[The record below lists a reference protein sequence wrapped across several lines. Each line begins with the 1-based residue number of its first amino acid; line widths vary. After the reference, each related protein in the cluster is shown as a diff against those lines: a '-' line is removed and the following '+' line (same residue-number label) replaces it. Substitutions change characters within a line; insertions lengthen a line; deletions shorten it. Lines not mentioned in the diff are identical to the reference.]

1 MTLSIPTAEIQQDR
15 LSSQRR
21 VSPPGSAV
29 LDRSI
34 QAYLGQQLQAWYG
47 DPAEDKLPSS
57 LKRLLTRVAQ
67 VIRAR
72 TEPVDRAFTDDI
84 LASVPSLRTF
94 AISLTRATDRAE
106 DLVQETVLRAISKQQ
121 QFEPGTSL
129 QAWLFTILRNQ
140 FLSDHRKAVREVEDV
155 DGSYAATMISVPDQ
169 EDRMMIQD
177 LEAAIGKLPQGQREA
192 IMLVGADGLSY
203 EEAARSLGCA
213 VGTVKSRINRARKSL
228 AELMKFVS
236 EDDIAR
242 SRLVDTCGQHPSAEK
257 VDDPHGC

>member
-1 MTLSIPTAEIQQDR
+1 MTLLNRTTEIQHDR

-21 VSPPGSAV
+21 VSPPVTAV

-34 QAYLGQQLQAWYG
+34 QAHLGQQLQTWYG
-47 DPAEDKLPSS
+47 NPVEDKLPSS
-57 LKRLLTRVAQ
+57 LKRLLTRLAQ

-72 TEPVDRAFTDDI
+72 TEPVDQAFTDGI

-94 AISLTRATDRAE
+94 AISLTRATDQAE

-155 DGSYAATMISVPDQ
+155 DGSYAATMISIPDQ
-169 EDRMMIQD
+169 EDRIMIQD
-177 LEAAIGKLPQGQREA
+177 LAAALGKLPQGQREA
-192 IMLVGADGLSY
+192 IMLVGAEGLSY
-203 EEAARSLGCA
+203 EEAALALGCA
-213 VGTVKSRINRARKSL
+213 VGTVKSRVNRARHSL
-228 AELMKFVS
+228 AELMRPIQ
-236 EDDIAR
+236 EDEIAQFR
-242 SRLVDTCGQHPSAEK
+242 DEEK
-257 VDDPHGC
+257 